1 MLTFAL
7 AKGGLLKDSIKLRP
21 QASMDGF
28 AQSLAENSGF
38 MRNSYEQWKS

>member
-21 QASMDGF
+21 QASMDGVF
-28 AQSLAENSGF
+28 VNLCDN
-38 MRNSYEQWKS
+38 